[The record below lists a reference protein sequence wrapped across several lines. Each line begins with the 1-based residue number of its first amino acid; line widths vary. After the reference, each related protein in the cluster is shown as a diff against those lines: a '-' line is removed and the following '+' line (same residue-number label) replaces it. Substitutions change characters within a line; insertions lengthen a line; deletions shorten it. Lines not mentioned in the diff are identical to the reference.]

1 MNGLA
6 EREVR
11 YIAPGQERGELGGRE
26 RGARCFPS
34 LLATP
39 FTLITGHKTE
49 VSMGSVGHF

>member
-26 RGARCFPS
+26 QGARCFPS